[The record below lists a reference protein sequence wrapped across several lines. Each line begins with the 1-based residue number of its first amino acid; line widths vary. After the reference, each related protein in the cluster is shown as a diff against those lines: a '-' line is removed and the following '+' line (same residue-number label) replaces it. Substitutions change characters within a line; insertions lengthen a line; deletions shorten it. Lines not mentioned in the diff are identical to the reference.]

1 MNFPKKCCFFL
12 PKNCI
17 FRKSYFHHSEPRHGP
32 VAKQGAASLAVLLHH
47 GPGPEHE
54 AMLASH
60 LAAALVTHAA
70 PLPAHVRLRE
80 PPRANS
86 GSLRG
91 QPLEEEKGRSEFGLR
106 EPPRSDKIPPFSSS
120 RVWSRRLPE
129 FVLRASEIKLE
140 ACRCP
145 NKIIWTEVDIH
156 PWVQNVKIDSKKT
169 LFIYLKHSTNAR
181 CTA

>member
-1 MNFPKKCCFFL
+1 MNFPKRCCFFL

-54 AMLASH
+54 AMLAAH

-91 QPLEEEKGRSEFGLR
+91 QPLEEEKGRSEFGLW
-106 EPPRSDKIPPFSSS
+106 EPPRLDKIPPFSSS
-120 RVWSRRLPE
+120 RV
-129 FVLRASEIKLE
+129 
-140 ACRCP
+140 
-145 NKIIWTEVDIH
+145 
-156 PWVQNVKIDSKKT
+156 
-169 LFIYLKHSTNAR
+169 
-181 CTA
+181 